1 MFNILFGE
9 GQYALKMV
17 VAFIVVFGLLALALW
32 VLRRFGGERLSNS
45 GTRGRQPRL
54 AVVDS
59 AGVDGRRRLLLIRRD
74 NVEHL
79 VMIGGPTDV
88 LIEPN
93 IVRAAGAAREV
104 PASRI
109 SGGETLPRPVPLNDG
124 AMWPLQ
130 PEPAART
137 EPSLRP
143 EAPARPARAIPSA
156 SEESPDRSEPNVPS
170 LPQPALRER
179 RMRSEALPGAPEEQ
193 PRTPLPSEN
202 ERSAPPPRPVPRRET
217 RMRPASTP
225 APAAASEPSASSS
238 ADQSLADV
246 AQRLEAALRRPARDD
261 ATRAGNGKPV
271 AAEGEVEAHM
281 PAVQAHRP
289 AVSEPPKPPRS
300 EARVTRSEP
309 KAAPGSLYD
318 SLEQEMASLLGRPG
332 KA

>member
-1 MFNILFGE
+1 MFNMLFGE

-79 VMIGGPTDV
+79 VMVGGPTDV

-130 PEPAART
+130 PEPAARI

-156 SEESPDRSEPNVPS
+156 SEESPDVPS
-170 LPQPALRER
+170 AKTKGPLHRLARFRGASPA
-179 RMRSEALPGAPEEQ
+179 
-193 PRTPLPSEN
+193 
-202 ERSAPPPRPVPRRET
+202 
-217 RMRPASTP
+217 
-225 APAAASEPSASSS
+225 
-238 ADQSLADV
+238 
-246 AQRLEAALRRPARDD
+246 
-261 ATRAGNGKPV
+261 
-271 AAEGEVEAHM
+271 
-281 PAVQAHRP
+281 
-289 AVSEPPKPPRS
+289 
-300 EARVTRSEP
+300 
-309 KAAPGSLYD
+309 
-318 SLEQEMASLLGRPG
+318 
-332 KA
+332 

>member
-1 MFNILFGE
+1 MFNMLFGE

-32 VLRRFGGERLSNS
+32 VVRRFGGERLGNS
-45 GTRGRQPRL
+45 GARGRQPRL

-79 VMIGGPTDV
+79 VMVGGPTDV

-93 IVRAAGAAREV
+93 IVRAVGTAREV

-130 PEPAART
+130 PEPAARI

-156 SEESPDRSEPNVPS
+156 SEESPDVPS
-170 LPQPALRER
+170 PPQPAPRER
-179 RMRSEALPGAPEEQ
+179 RMRPEAPTGVPEEHS
-193 PRTPLPSEN
+193 RTPLPSEN
-202 ERSAPPPRPVPRRET
+202 ERTAPSPRPLPRREP
-217 RMRPASTP
+217 RMRPASIP
-225 APAAASEPSASSS
+225 APAAAVEPSASSS

-261 ATRAGNGKPV
+261 ATRAGNGKP
-271 AAEGEVEAHM
+271 ASAEGEVEAHI
-281 PAVQAHRP
+281 PAAQAHRP
-289 AVSEPPKPPRS
+289 AVSEAPKPPRP
-300 EARVTRSEP
+300 EPRVTRSEP